1 MNYILSVVLF
11 VVIVLLYLNIVEQ
24 THRGIELEMYEIDYE
39 NIYSLQKIVK
49 KRQPVLFQMKGVVVA
64 DNHYLHTLHLDAFSK
79 KYGKEKVMISN
90 MSEPSSVV
98 KPIAI
103 PLNRALELVN
113 TEKEV
118 PFLSHQNGNLIRETS
133 LRRYMSTLDEYIKPS
148 FNIATKNDILFGSAG
163 AATPLS
169 YHSYQCGYVYVA
181 QGTATIKMTPQKMLN
196 EGGKAV
202 TKEDMTFL
210 YSKNIWKEEEA
221 DEPSFL
227 EFQVPN
233 GFVLSIPPF
242 WWYSIQIDDK
252 NTVACLYYY
261 KTVMNVVMHV
271 PEMANE
277 WLQGIMAGKG
287 EGEESEDEEEGGDGA
302 PKTATAPIL
311 RPKKLSKTLKT
322 SGDPSNLPMQPPVI
336 NVQQMKP
343 MEEHKPIVKEP
354 PFSQQQEQPIITQ

>member
-1 MNYILSVVLF
+1 
-11 VVIVLLYLNIVEQ
+11 
-24 THRGIELEMYEIDYE
+24 
-39 NIYSLQKIVK
+39 
-49 KRQPVLFQMKGVVVA
+49 
-64 DNHYLHTLHLDAFSK
+64 
-79 KYGKEKVMISN
+79 MISN
-90 MSEPSSVV
+90 MMEPSSVV
-98 KPIAI
+98 KPIPI
-103 PLNRALELVN
+103 SLNKALELVH
-113 TEKEV
+113 TEKEM
-118 PFLSHQNGNLIRETS
+118 PFLSHQNIHLIHETS

-169 YHSYQCGYVYVA
+169 YHSYQCGYVYLA
-181 QGTATIKMTPQKMLN
+181 QGTATIKMTPQKMIK
-196 EGGKAV
+196 EGGKVV

-210 YSKNIWKEEEA
+210 YSKNIWKEEA

-261 KTVMNVVMHV
+261 KTVMNVVMRI

-277 WLQGIMAGKG
+277 WLQGILDKEEEDEG
-287 EGEESEDEEEGGDGA
+287 EGDGDGA
-302 PKTATAPIL
+302 PKAATAPL
-311 RPKKLSKTLKT
+311 PTKKLSKKLKT

-336 NVQQMKP
+336 NIQQMKP
-343 MEEHKPIVKEP
+343 MEEHKPIVQEP
-354 PFSQQQEQPIITQ
+354 PLSQQQEQPIITQ